1 MDQTE
6 KLLQSV
12 VENARTG
19 VNACEQL
26 IERTDDGDLRGELR
40 NLRDGYQSFER
51 AAERALYDAGAHPA
65 PEPAMDRA
73 GMWLGIRMN
82 TMMDATPSHIAEIAI
97 QGATMGIVEM
107 TKDSGDLTGVS
118 DAARKIA
125 GDFVAGQQKS
135 IDRLK
140 KYL

>member
-26 IERTDDGDLRGELR
+26 IDRTDDGNLRGELR
-40 NLRDGYQSFER
+40 NLRDGYQAFER
-51 AAERALYDAGAHPA
+51 AAERALYAAGAHPA
-65 PEPAMDRA
+65 PRPPMDRA
-73 GMWLGIRMN
+73 GMWLGVRMN
-82 TMMDATPSHIAEIAI
+82 TMLDATPSHIADIAI
-97 QGATMGIVEM
+97 QGATMGVVGM
-107 TKDSGDLTGVS
+107 TRDGNALPEAGA
-118 DAARKIA
+118 AARELA
-125 GDFVAGQQKS
+125 RDFVAGQQKS
-135 IDRLK
+135 IERLK